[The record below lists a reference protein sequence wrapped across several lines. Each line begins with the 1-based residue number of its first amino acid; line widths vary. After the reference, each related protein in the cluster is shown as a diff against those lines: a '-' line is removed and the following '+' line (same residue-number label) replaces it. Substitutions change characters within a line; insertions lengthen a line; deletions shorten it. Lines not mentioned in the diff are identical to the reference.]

1 MTTPRPLHTLI
12 SSTGHPASASSSN
25 LVSPH
30 LLALADPPQHTVDAR
45 LVELLADEMICAL
58 RHSHAAARTR
68 RARDHRAVEEE
79 LEALGLAG
87 APPASGA
94 AQPAADRDGQGGAG
108 AEGQAHEDEADEA
121 VRSRL
126 DDLGF
131 RVGWATAERLARDR
145 PRFPSLAQT
154 TPAASHPSS
163 ASGTPSHTPL
173 PSLSGAGPSSPE
185 TLEVVKFVCKDVWT
199 VLYDKQVDNLRTNH
213 RGVYVLLDQSL
224 RSLRALSAPEGKDE
238 ERELAR
244 WVRAVL
250 AFPSGIIR
258 GALSNLGVHATVTG
272 ESSGLPQAS
281 FQIKT
286 SRPGGL

>member
-1 MTTPRPLHTLI
+1 MVR
-12 SSTGHPASASSSN
+12 
-25 LVSPH
+25 
-30 LLALADPPQHTVDAR
+30 
-45 LVELLADEMICAL
+45 AL
-58 RHSHAAARTR
+58 RESAAAARTR

-87 APPASGA
+87 TPSAGAVAEPAAGRDVQVGA
-94 AQPAADRDGQGGAG
+94 AG
-108 AEGQAHEDEADEA
+108 EGLAREAEADEA
-121 VRSRL
+121 VFSRL

-199 VLYDKQVDNLRTNH
+199 ALYDKQVDNLRTNH

-238 ERELAR
+238 ERETAR
-244 WVRAVL
+244 WVKAVL

-272 ESSGLPQAS
+272 ESAGLPQAS

>member
-1 MTTPRPLHTLI
+1 MATPRPLHALI
-12 SSTGHPASASSSN
+12 SSTGHPAAASSSN

-30 LLALADPPQHTVDAR
+30 LLHLADPPQHTVDAR
-45 LVELLADEMICAL
+45 LVELLADEMVRAL
-58 RHSHAAARTR
+58 RESAAAARSR

-87 APPASGA
+87 APPASA
-94 AQPAADRDGQGGAG
+94 AAEPAADRDGQGASG
-108 AEGQAHEDEADEA
+108 EERMREDEADEA

-199 VLYDKQVDNLRTNH
+199 ALYDKQVDNLRTNH

-238 ERELAR
+238 ERESAR

-272 ESSGLPQAS
+272 ESAGLPQAS